1 MGNSLLPFGIGL
13 ARDADDLRHLLLRHA
28 ADVSQERQILCQH
41 TDHLLVCA
49 IIIRREKESF
59 HHTNL
64 SEKCFLCSYCLRG
77 LCPSVPTIEL
87 SIYPLLAPLLC
98 IRPQR
103 SKIQELNIVRQYIRI
118 LQRMALR
125 LPGRVF
131 LHLKDVPVDARDL
144 HRNIVQMQ
152 PRLPEGN
159 IDADVGIA
167 PVTLRNALPDLLK
180 LINIIHHTHA
190 FYHKPA

>member
-1 MGNSLLPFGIGL
+1 M
-13 ARDADDLRHLLLRHA
+13 
-28 ADVSQERQILCQH
+28 
-41 TDHLLVCA
+41 
-49 IIIRREKESF
+49 
-59 HHTNL
+59 
-64 SEKCFLCSYCLRG
+64 
-77 LCPSVPTIEL
+77 
-87 SIYPLLAPLLC
+87 
-98 IRPQR
+98 
-103 SKIQELNIVRQYIRI
+103 RQYIRI

-131 LHLKDVPVDARDL
+131 LHLKDIPVDARDL

-180 LINIIHHTHA
+180 LINVIHHTHA